1 MNTVVIGVGNTYR
14 GDDAAGLAAARELSE
29 LVPEGV
35 LVLTTEQEPSRL
47 LDAWAGAN
55 VAILVDAAS
64 SGDAPGAVKRFD
76 ASVDPI
82 PAGVFRSST
91 HAFGVGD
98 AIEMARALG
107 TLPERVVVYAIE
119 AERFELGAPLSPRA
133 AVGVERVVEAVLE
146 DIKEEQCT
154 SAPS

>member
-1 MNTVVIGVGNTYR
+1 MTIVVIGIGNAYR
-14 GDDAAGLAAARELSE
+14 GDDAAGLAAAWGLIER
-29 LVPEGV
+29 VPEGV
-35 LVLTTEQEPSRL
+35 SVVTTEQEPSRL
-47 LDAWAGAN
+47 LDAWAGAD

-76 ASVDPI
+76 ASARPI

-98 AIEMARALG
+98 AIELARALG

-119 AERFELGAPLSPRA
+119 VDRLEPGAPISPRA
-133 AVGVERVVEAVLE
+133 AVGVEHVVEAVIE

-154 SAPS
+154 NAPS